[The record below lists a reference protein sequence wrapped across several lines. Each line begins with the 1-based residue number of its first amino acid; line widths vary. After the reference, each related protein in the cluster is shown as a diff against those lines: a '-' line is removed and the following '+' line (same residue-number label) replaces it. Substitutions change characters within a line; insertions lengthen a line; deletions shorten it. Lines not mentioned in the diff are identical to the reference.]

1 MAQSTAE
8 IDVAQEIQERANMK
22 EFFKKS
28 TVYQNFKA
36 EEDKELVQRQECLE
50 TQDEIQDYQKKYDD
64 LNKKYQSLQ
73 TLMQTQQPNK
83 DAKKNEP
90 TAIEVQKQIEKNS
103 HQKEPFLHTEA
114 APKD

>member
-1 MAQSTAE
+1 
-8 IDVAQEIQERANMK
+8 MK

-50 TQDEIQDYQKKYDD
+50 TQDEIQDYQKKYED

-73 TLMQTQQPNK
+73 AIMQTQQQTK
-83 DAKKNEP
+83 DVKKNEP
-90 TAIEVQKQIEKNS
+90 TATQV
-103 HQKEPFLHTEA
+103 
-114 APKD
+114 